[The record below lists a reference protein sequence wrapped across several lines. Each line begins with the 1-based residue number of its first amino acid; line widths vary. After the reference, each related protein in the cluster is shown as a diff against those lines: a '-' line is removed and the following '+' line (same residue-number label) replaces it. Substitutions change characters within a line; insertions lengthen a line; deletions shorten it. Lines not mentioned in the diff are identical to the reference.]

1 MEEPRRCLIIDGPR
15 QADYEILL
23 SALKNYQTN
32 LIICHQQIIERPHR
46 INETAPRLNDIGI
59 IGIIYLKCYIVQW

>member
-23 SALKNYQTN
+23 SALKKLLDELDNLPPTNY
-32 LIICHQQIIERPHR
+32 
-46 INETAPRLNDIGI
+46 
-59 IGIIYLKCYIVQW
+59 